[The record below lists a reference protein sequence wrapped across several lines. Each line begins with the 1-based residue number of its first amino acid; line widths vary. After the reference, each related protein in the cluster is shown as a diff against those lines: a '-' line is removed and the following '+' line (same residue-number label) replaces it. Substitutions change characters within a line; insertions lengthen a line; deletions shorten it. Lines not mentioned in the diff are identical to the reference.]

1 MLARASAGSGT
12 LHCKVP
18 ESGAGI
24 LKAVQQPMSRRWFR
38 LGVGATTAAV
48 AAFLLARLH
57 AWPPHEDETLALFV
71 GSKPLDEMLDVVL
84 QQRGGAPLHFLLV
97 HLATLGSPSLTAV
110 RLISVVFTIASIP
123 AVAALLSRLGGRRV
137 GLIATVLL
145 AASWVTLFHG
155 IYGRMYGL
163 FAFASAMSFLA
174 LLRALDR
181 RRPLDWG
188 LWALAVLATLA
199 SHQYGAFV
207 LASQVAYAA
216 VVWRRGR
223 YPLVAPLIAL
233 SAVVATAVPL
243 WRSNLVLASRF
254 DVDIG
259 QSGTRLGGP
268 YPVLE
273 YLRSALGDFVAG
285 WLACF
290 VVVCVI
296 AVVGLVTLIRE
307 RPSSA
312 LLTGLAI
319 GVPVIGLMLTLGGS
333 AGAPETRHLIFV
345 LPFFALLLAV
355 GVDHLAGLVGARAG
369 PVLALLV
376 VALVG
381 VEVAWGYT
389 TTPTL
394 YAGEPERRERA
405 REAASTWLAATLRR
419 DDVLF
424 GYDPLFLGARED
436 GGAVGDI
443 VVPRA
448 DAQLAV
454 QALTDAPKP
463 LGHAVWVLD
472 ASEGND
478 IQGGLTSRL
487 EIESR
492 SPGRG
497 FESRAFGPFL
507 VIRTTAPVGSPE
519 AYLRAT
525 VQVQQLG
532 QELGIETASL
542 NYRTAALALAALAD
556 GESPLAVGP

>member
-1 MLARASAGSGT
+1 MRVRAR
-12 LHCKVP
+12 
-18 ESGAGI
+18 
-24 LKAVQQPMSRRWFR
+24 
-38 LGVGATTAAV
+38 
-48 AAFLLARLH
+48 
-57 AWPPHEDETLALFV
+57 
-71 GSKPLDEMLDVVL
+71 
-84 QQRGGAPLHFLLV
+84 
-97 HLATLGSPSLTAV
+97 
-110 RLISVVFTIASIP
+110 
-123 AVAALLSRLGGRRV
+123 
-137 GLIATVLL
+137 
-145 AASWVTLFHG
+145 
-155 IYGRMYGL
+155 
-163 FAFASAMSFLA
+163 
-174 LLRALDR
+174 
-181 RRPLDWG
+181 
-188 LWALAVLATLA
+188 
-199 SHQYGAFV
+199 
-207 LASQVAYAA
+207 
-216 VVWRRGR
+216 
-223 YPLVAPLIAL
+223 
-233 SAVVATAVPL
+233 
-243 WRSNLVLASRF
+243 
-254 DVDIG
+254 
-259 QSGTRLGGP
+259 
-268 YPVLE
+268 
-273 YLRSALGDFVAG
+273 
-285 WLACF
+285 
-290 VVVCVI
+290 
-296 AVVGLVTLIRE
+296 
-307 RPSSA
+307 
-312 LLTGLAI
+312 
-319 GVPVIGLMLTLGGS
+319 
-333 AGAPETRHLIFV
+333 
-345 LPFFALLLAV
+345 
-355 GVDHLAGLVGARAG
+355 
-369 PVLALLV
+369 VLALLV

-381 VEVAWGYT
+381 VEMAWGYT

-463 LGHAVWVLD
+463 LGRAVWVLD

-556 GESPLAVGP
+556 GESPARSRALSGRRRADGRSAAGPDELAAELDERLELAVVGPEGRDEDVADAPHAEVRPERFRARPTSGRPGR

>member
-1 MLARASAGSGT
+1 
-12 LHCKVP
+12 
-18 ESGAGI
+18 
-24 LKAVQQPMSRRWFR
+24 
-38 LGVGATTAAV
+38 
-48 AAFLLARLH
+48 
-57 AWPPHEDETLALFV
+57 
-71 GSKPLDEMLDVVL
+71 MLDVVL

-97 HLATLGSPSLTAV
+97 HLVTLGSPSLTAV
-110 RLISVVFTIASIP
+110 RLISAVFTIATIP
-123 AVAALLSRLGGRRV
+123 VVAVLLSRLAGRRV
-137 GLIATVLL
+137 GLIATVVL

-163 FAFASAMSFLA
+163 FAFTSALSFLV
-174 LLRALDR
+174 LLRALER

-207 LASQVAYAA
+207 LASQVLYAA
-216 VVWRRGR
+216 VVLRRGR
-223 YPLVAPLIAL
+223 QPIAVPLVAL
-233 SAVVATAVPL
+233 AVIVAISVPL

-254 DVDIG
+254 DVDVG
-259 QSGTRLGGP
+259 QDGARLGGP

-290 VVVCVI
+290 VVVC
-296 AVVGLVTLIRE
+296 ALAAVGLVALIRE
-307 RPSSA
+307 RPAAA
-312 LLTGLAI
+312 LLSGLAI
-319 GVPVIGLMLTLGGS
+319 GAPVVGLMVVLGGS

-345 LPFFALLLAV
+345 LPFFALLLAA
-355 GVDHLAGLVGARAG
+355 GVDRLAGLTGARAG
-369 PVLALLV
+369 PVLAALV

-381 VEVAWGYT
+381 VELAWGYT

-394 YAGEPERRERA
+394 YAGEPERREAA
-405 REAASTWLAATLRR
+405 REAASTWLAGTMRR

-424 GYDPLFLGARED
+424 GYDPLFLGAQEA
-436 GGAVGDI
+436 GGAVGEV

-448 DAQLAV
+448 DPQLAV
-454 QALTDAPKP
+454 QALTAAPKP
-463 LGHAVWVLD
+463 LGRAVWVLD

-492 SPGRG
+492 SPGPG

-507 VIRTTAPVGSPE
+507 ILRTTAPVRSPE
-519 AYLRAT
+519 GFLRAT
-525 VQVQQLG
+525 VEVQQLG
-532 QELGIETASL
+532 QGLGIETASL

-556 GESPLAVGP
+556 AERPLAVGR